1 MRRLVMAITIPV
13 LATTAAIA
21 VATNAQSQAA
31 KPVNIK
37 PGKIH
42 EKCMTLTPPQKIE
55 YHFDSAAKLNFNLH
69 YHKGEQVY
77 YPVKLDRTNGE
88 SGLYEAKA
96 KEVYCLMWEN
106 KTSAD
111 IDLSYSARIVN

>member
-1 MRRLVMAITIPV
+1 MKRFVMAMTIAV
-13 LATTAAIA
+13 LVANLPTAAQ
-21 VATNAQSQAA
+21 AQTA
-31 KPVNIK
+31 KPAFIK
-37 PGKIH
+37 PGKVF
-42 EKCMTLTPPQKIE
+42 EKCMALEPPQKIE
-55 YHFDSAAKLNFNLH
+55 YRFESATKLNFNLH
-69 YHKGEQVY
+69 YQKGDQTY

-111 IDLSYSARIVN
+111 IELVYSARIVK